1 MVLRR
6 RVKRTGA
13 ILFDLHRQTQAH
25 ENYRVLVS
33 RMGRSLGIAHESALS
48 RLSSAEASHF
58 S

>member
-33 RMGRSLGIAHESALS
+33 RMGRSLGIAHESGTV
-48 RLSSAEASHF
+48 SAVLG
-58 S
+58 